1 MLFGL
6 SDTPST
12 FMRVMNQLLRP
23 FISKLVVVYSRSKE
37 EHVEHLGSTFQVLQ
51 QQRFYL
57 NLKKCI
63 FMSNCHFFGLSLHKD
78 LWQIYRKLR
87 LFLNGMFQ
95 PVTKV
100 QSFHGL
106 ATFYQCFVQNF
117 STLIT
122 NCTKKVEFQWA
133 SVTNCAFEKIKRQM
147 TSSRSAPS

>member
-78 LWQIYRKLR
+78 LRQIYRKLR
-87 LFLNGMFQ
+87 LFLNSMFQ

-100 QSFHGL
+100 QSFHGPPL
-106 ATFYQCFVQNF
+106 SINALC
-117 STLIT
+117 
-122 NCTKKVEFQWA
+122 
-133 SVTNCAFEKIKRQM
+133 KILVL
-147 TSSRSAPS
+147 SSLTVRRKLSFNGQV